1 MFKDDNEHLVLG
13 KFLSKL
19 ADKGVKKKDP
29 RLKTMIGKLKSM
41 RIQSD
46 ENFESLILDRDL
58 FKLLIKENVELIS
71 RGIHNQFVIPDFNDF
86 CKYVEEFYW
95 KCKANKSGK
104 VADYIPQLAKYNPG
118 YFHLCFLLRNDQVHR
133 NRGVA
138 PPRKTRSVRVL
149 EFFRLHIIISQIIV
163 KKIFS
168 D

>member
-1 MFKDDNEHLVLG
+1 MFKDDNENLVLG
-13 KFLSKL
+13 KFLSTL
-19 ADKGVKKKDP
+19 GDNGVKKKDP
-29 RLKTMIGKLKSM
+29 RLKTMIGKLKAM
-41 RIQSD
+41 QIQSD

-86 CKYVEEFYW
+86 CKYIEEFYW
-95 KCKANKSGK
+95 KCKANKSGN

-118 YFHLCFLLRNDQVHR
+118 YFHLCFLLCNDQVHR

-138 PPRKTRSVRVL
+138 PPRKTRLVRVL
-149 EFFRLHIIISQIIV
+149 EFLRLLIVSQIIV
-163 KKIFS
+163 NKIFS